1 SWRSHTRLRVRS
13 ERSRPR
19 CLRTYV
25 WPLPGFGNSSVAGR
39 LELMLP
45 SAAPDVITVRIP
57 SRLELLA
64 LLDGVTNSVCERMH
78 VDTDTAS
85 LISMSVIEAGTN
97 AIQHGHKRNAM
108 LLLDIAFA
116 LFSDRLE
123 VSVHDTGPG
132 FDPDAVNGDA
142 TSPEHLFDARGRG
155 IFIMRSCMDS
165 VDFEFSD
172 TGTVCHLVKRLPL
185 APAATG

>member
-1 SWRSHTRLRVRS
+1 
-13 ERSRPR
+13 
-19 CLRTYV
+19 
-25 WPLPGFGNSSVAGR
+25 
-39 LELMLP
+39 MLA

-64 LLDGVTNSVCERMH
+64 LLDGVTSSVCERLH
-78 VDTDTAS
+78 VDVDTAS

-97 AIQHGHKRNAM
+97 AIQHGHKRDATR
-108 LLLDIAFA
+108 LVDVDFR

-123 VSVHDTGPG
+123 VSVHDTGAG

-142 TSPEHLFDARGRG
+142 TSPEHLFEARGRG

-172 TGTVCHLVKRLPL
+172 SGTICHLVKRLPQ
-185 APAATG
+185 AQAASR